1 MTACSDE
8 GPRGARRTANTMVAL
23 ATVIP
28 VGLVLGLLMFGS
40 YGTHRPPQITVGR
53 VLPTVALAVLLGP
66 VATAA
71 LGLTGWLI
79 GIVVLVG
86 GILMTAMLRTP
97 PLRH

>member
-1 MTACSDE
+1 
-8 GPRGARRTANTMVAL
+8 MVAL

-40 YGTHRPPQITVGR
+40 YGTHRPPEMTPGR
-53 VLPTVALAVLLGP
+53 VIPTLLLAVLLGP
-66 VATAA
+66 VATAT

-86 GILMTAMLRTP
+86 GILMAAMLRTP

>member
-1 MTACSDE
+1 
-8 GPRGARRTANTMVAL
+8 MVAL

-40 YGTHRPPQITVGR
+40 YGSHRPPELTVGR
-53 VLPTVALAVLLGP
+53 VVPTLALAFLLGP
-66 VATAA
+66 IATTT
-71 LGLTGWLI
+71 LGAVGWLI

>member
-1 MTACSDE
+1 ML
-8 GPRGARRTANTMVAL
+8 AL

-28 VGLVLGLLMFGS
+28 VGLVLALLMFGN
-40 YGTHRPPQITVGR
+40 YGTHRPPEMTPGR
-53 VLPTVALAVLLGP
+53 IVPTALLAVLLGP
-66 VATAA
+66 VATAT

-86 GILMTAMLRTP
+86 GILMAAMLRTP

>member
-1 MTACSDE
+1 
-8 GPRGARRTANTMVAL
+8 MVAI

-40 YGTHRPPQITVGR
+40 YGSHRPPDMTPGR
-53 VLPTVALAVLLGP
+53 VIPTLLLAVLLGP

-71 LGLTGWLI
+71 LGVTGWLI
-79 GIVVLVG
+79 GLVLLVG
-86 GILMTAMLRTP
+86 GILMAAMLRTP

>member
-1 MTACSDE
+1 M
-8 GPRGARRTANTMVAL
+8 ANAEAMLAL

-28 VGLVLGLLMFGS
+28 VGLVLALLMFGS
-40 YGTHRPPQITVGR
+40 YGSHRPPAMTPGR
-53 VLPTVALAVLLGP
+53 VIPTAVLAILLGP

-71 LGLTGWLI
+71 LGITGWLI

-86 GILMTAMLRTP
+86 GILMAAMLRTP